1 MSICNIIKFVEG
13 LENIEEID
21 KILEAA
27 LNQRRKMYSD
37 WDMIYLALP
46 KSNIEERREALKYAM
61 DLLMKENWMG
71 VKKEL

>member
-21 KILEAA
+21 KILEVA

-37 WDMIYLALP
+37 WGMIYLA
-46 KSNIEERREALKYAM
+46 
-61 DLLMKENWMG
+61 
-71 VKKEL
+71 